1 MKGKFIVLEG
11 GEGSGKTT
19 QINYLEAWLRQR
31 SDLSFTKIE
40 LTREPGG
47 SPLCQKIRQ
56 VLLTPDGSEEM
67 QNCTELL
74 LYAADRA
81 QHVDAW
87 LRPWLNN
94 GALVLCDRYTAST
107 IAYQGYGRGL
117 DKTLVDEINQIATGG
132 LEPDLTLWLDLD
144 PEVGL
149 ARAQARGTRDRV
161 EQADLQFHQNVRSG
175 FADLH
180 QQNQLE
186 NPNQFIRIEA
196 DQPIQAVMQEIQSA
210 FNRSL
215 AVWTACDLGQLQK
228 VGSRNFGVADGGASL
243 VLKWKQYDGLQPPKF
258 F

>member
-1 MKGKFIVLEG
+1 MTGKFIVLEG

-31 SDLSFTKIE
+31 SDLGFTKIE

-56 VLLTPDGSEEM
+56 VLLMPDGSEEM
-67 QNCTELL
+67 QNRTELL

-81 QHVDAW
+81 QHVEAW

-107 IAYQGYGRGL
+107 VAYQGYGRGL
-117 DKTLVDEINQIATGG
+117 DQTLIHKINHIATGG

-149 ARAQARGTRDRV
+149 ARAQERGTRDRI

-175 FADLH
+175 FVALH
-180 QQNQLE
+180 QQQQLA
-186 NPNQFIRIEA
+186 NPDGLGQTGGHRFIRIDA
-196 DQPIQAVMQEIQSA
+196 DQPIQAVTQDIQSA
-210 FNRSL
+210 
-215 AVWTACDLGQLQK
+215 CD
-228 VGSRNFGVADGGASL
+228 R
-243 VLKWKQYDGLQPPKF
+243 VLKVWAQS
-258 F
+258 